1 MPSIIVLLPLLP
13 LLPLAVA
20 FQSTHSN
27 ARWRS
32 PDNLA
37 AVADILSTEEIEDN
51 VLSILGDGK
60 ISLSSAE
67 ESRLNQS
74 LAAAQPRP
82 TPAPFEP
89 LVGNW
94 ELLYTTKSNFD
105 IANPLG
111 KRSDGSAPGLEQIFS
126 TLNGDRATDAG
137 SSSSPIQR
145 LVTGL
150 ESVKIYQNID
160 LDSGT
165 GRGRVDQLV
174 KGPDGATVLRLS
186 ASATYESERDRIN
199 FMFDLAYF
207 VVFGVRVPYPVPF
220 KLLGDEASGYLDTK
234 FVSKKIRV
242 SKGNKGTSF
251 ILKKEQ

>member
-1 MPSIIVLLPLLP
+1 MQNIIVLLS
-13 LLPLAVA
+13 LLPLAEA
-20 FQSTHSN
+20 FQPTYSK
-27 ARWRS
+27 ARCR
-32 PDNLA
+32 PPRNLA
-37 AVADILSTEEIEDN
+37 AVADTPSTKEIEND

-60 ISLSSAE
+60 ISLSDAE
-67 ESRLNQS
+67 ESRLNRS
-74 LAAAQPRP
+74 LATAEPRP
-82 TPAPFEP
+82 TPAPYEP
-89 LVGNW
+89 LIGNW

-111 KRSDGSAPGLEQIFS
+111 KRSNGSAPGLEQIFS

-150 ESVKIYQNID
+150 KSVRIYQNIE
-160 LDSGT
+160 LDGWT
-165 GRGRVDQLV
+165 GKGRVDQLV
-174 KGPDGATVLRLS
+174 KGADGATVLRLS
-186 ASATYESERDRIN
+186 ASATYESELDRIN

-207 VVFGVRVPYPVPF
+207 VVLGVRVPYPVPF

-234 FVSKKIRV
+234 FVSEKVRV

-251 ILKKEQ
+251 ILRKEQ